1 MENKKKKRYG
11 IVAALLLLVLA
22 AGVGTWAWLQATDQV
37 TNEFTVGS
45 IGKPEVKPDP
55 DHPDKPGT
63 DPTDP
68 SVDGYLFETKWVKDS
83 KMIPDTD
90 INKNPN
96 VGIGKDS
103 DKSYVFIYVKNA
115 IVKDGEGAL
124 AKTPY
129 FNLKNGWE
137 PVAADQV
144 KTNGNEGQYVSGL
157 FMYTA
162 GGTGTPAELTPA
174 DGKAAYTGEL
184 FSVVHIPAAMN
195 NTDVVQ
201 SPAKPTMTVSC
212 YIFGADQGDAANA
225 VAQAKEWAK
234 TQSYPPPTEIPAR
247 SPSPF
252 SDRDLGSPLID
263 DWRT

>member
-11 IVAALLLLVLA
+11 IIAALLLLVLA
-22 AGVGTWAWLQATDQV
+22 AGVGTYAWLSVTDSK

-45 IGKPEVKPDP
+45 IDKPEVKPDP
-55 DHPDKPGT
+55 DQPNKPGT

-68 SVDGYLFETKWVKDS
+68 SVDGYLFETKWTDNS

-129 FNLKNGWE
+129 FNLNNGWK
-137 PVAADQV
+137 PVADDQV
-144 KTNGNEGQYVSGL
+144 KTNGIDGQYVSGL

-162 GGTGTPAELTPA
+162 VGTSTPAELTPA

-184 FSVVHIPAAMN
+184 FSTVHIPAAMN
-195 NTDVVQ
+195 NTDVVTN
-201 SPAKPTMTVSC
+201 PAMKVSC
-212 YIFGADQGDAANA
+212 YIFGADQGSAQSAI
-225 VAQAKEWAK
+225 AQAKEWAK
-234 TQSYPPPTEIPAR
+234 TQA
-247 SPSPF
+247 
-252 SDRDLGSPLID
+252 
-263 DWRT
+263 

>member
-11 IVAALLLLVLA
+11 IIAALLLLVLA
-22 AGVGTWAWLQATDQV
+22 AGVGTYAWLSATDSK

-45 IGKPEVKPDP
+45 IGKPDVKPDP
-55 DHPDKPGT
+55 DQPNKPGT

-68 SVDGYLFETKWVKDS
+68 SVDGYLFETKWTNNS

-129 FNLKNGWE
+129 FNLNNGWK
-137 PVAADQV
+137 PVADDQV
-144 KTNGNEGQYVSGL
+144 KTNGTDGQYVSGL

-162 GGTGTPAELTPA
+162 DGTSTPAELTPA

-184 FSVVHIPAAMN
+184 FSTVHIPAAMN
-195 NTDVVQ
+195 NTDVVTN
-201 SPAKPTMTVSC
+201 PAMTVSC
-212 YIFGADQGDAANA
+212 YIFGADQDGAQNA
-225 VAQAKEWAK
+225 IAQAKEWAK
-234 TQSYPPPTEIPAR
+234 TQA
-247 SPSPF
+247 
-252 SDRDLGSPLID
+252 
-263 DWRT
+263 

>member
-11 IVAALLLLVLA
+11 IIAALLLLVLA
-22 AGVGTWAWLQATDQV
+22 AGVGTYAWLSATDSK

-45 IGKPEVKPDP
+45 IGKPDVKPDP
-55 DHPDKPGT
+55 DYPNKPGT
-63 DPTDP
+63 DPTEP
-68 SVDGYLFETKWVKDS
+68 SVDGYLFETKWTNNS

-103 DKSYVFIYVKNA
+103 DESYVFIYVKNA

-129 FNLKNGWE
+129 FSLNNGWK
-137 PVAADQV
+137 PVADDQV
-144 KTNGNEGQYVSGL
+144 KTNGTDGQYVSGL

-162 GGTGTPAELTPA
+162 DGTSTPAELTPA

-184 FSVVHIPAAMN
+184 FSTVHIPAAMN
-195 NTDVVQ
+195 NTDVVTN
-201 SPAKPTMTVSC
+201 PAMTVSC
-212 YIFGADQGDAANA
+212 YIFGADQGGAQNA
-225 VAQAKEWAK
+225 IAQAKEWAK
-234 TQSYPPPTEIPAR
+234 TQA
-247 SPSPF
+247 
-252 SDRDLGSPLID
+252 
-263 DWRT
+263 

>member
-11 IVAALLLLVLA
+11 IIAALLLLVLA
-22 AGVGTWAWLQATDQV
+22 AGVGTYAWLSATDFK

-45 IGKPEVKPDP
+45 IGKPDVKPDP
-55 DHPDKPGT
+55 DQPNKPGT

-68 SVDGYLFETKWVKDS
+68 SVDGYLFETKWTNNS

-115 IVKDGEGAL
+115 IVKDGKGAL

-129 FNLKNGWE
+129 FSLNNGWK
-137 PVAADQV
+137 PVADDQV
-144 KTNGNEGQYVSGL
+144 KTNGTDGQYVSGL

-162 GGTGTPAELTPA
+162 DGTSTPAELTPA

-184 FSVVHIPAAMN
+184 FSTVHIPAAMN
-195 NTDVVQ
+195 NTDVVTN
-201 SPAKPTMTVSC
+201 PAMTVSC
-212 YIFGADQGDAANA
+212 YIFGADQGGAQNA
-225 VAQAKEWAK
+225 IAQAKEWAK
-234 TQSYPPPTEIPAR
+234 TQA
-247 SPSPF
+247 
-252 SDRDLGSPLID
+252 
-263 DWRT
+263 

>member
-11 IVAALLLLVLA
+11 IIAALLLLVLA
-22 AGVGTWAWLQATDQV
+22 AGVGTYAWLSVTDSK

-45 IGKPEVKPDP
+45 IDKPEVKPDP
-55 DHPDKPGT
+55 DQPNKPGT
-63 DPTDP
+63 DPTEP
-68 SVDGYLFETKWVKDS
+68 SVDGYLFETKWTDNS
-83 KMIPDTD
+83 KMIPDAD

-129 FNLKNGWE
+129 FNLNNGWK
-137 PVAADQV
+137 PVADDQV
-144 KTNGNEGQYVSGL
+144 KTNGIDGQYVSGL

-162 GGTGTPAELTPA
+162 DGTSTPAELTPA

-184 FSVVHIPAAMN
+184 FSTVHIPAAMN
-195 NTDVVQ
+195 NTDVVTN
-201 SPAKPTMTVSC
+201 PAMKVSC
-212 YIFGADQGDAANA
+212 YIFGADQGGAQNA
-225 VAQAKEWAK
+225 IAQAKEWAK
-234 TQSYPPPTEIPAR
+234 TQA
-247 SPSPF
+247 
-252 SDRDLGSPLID
+252 
-263 DWRT
+263 

>member
-45 IGKPEVKPDP
+45 ISKPEVKPDP
-55 DHPDKPGT
+55 DYPDKPGT

-68 SVDGYLFETKWVKDS
+68 SVDGYLFETKWVKGS
-83 KMIPDTD
+83 KMIPGTN

-103 DKSYVFIYVKNA
+103 DSSYVFIYVKNA
-115 IVKDGEGAL
+115 IVKTDATDAL

-129 FNLKNGWE
+129 FTLSDNWKPVTDTAVGAKN
-137 PVAADQV
+137 
-144 KTNGNEGQYVSGL
+144 NGSSDQYVSGL

-162 GGTGTPAELTPA
+162 GNTDTPAKLAPTPKTGA
-174 DGKAAYTGEL
+174 TEAKAAYTGEL
-184 FSVVHIPAAMN
+184 FSTVHIPTAMN
-195 NTDVVQ
+195 STDVVTN
-201 SPAKPTMTVSC
+201 PAMTVSC
-212 YIFGADQGDAANA
+212 YIFGADQGDAQNA
-225 VAQAKEWAK
+225 IEQAKAWAQ
-234 TQSYPPPTEIPAR
+234 TQA
-247 SPSPF
+247 
-252 SDRDLGSPLID
+252 
-263 DWRT
+263 

>member
-11 IVAALLLLVLA
+11 IIAALLLLVLA
-22 AGVGTWAWLQATDQV
+22 AGVGTYAWLSVTDSK

-45 IGKPEVKPDP
+45 IDKPEVKPDP
-55 DHPDKPGT
+55 DQPNKPGT

-68 SVDGYLFETKWVKDS
+68 SVDGYLFETKWTDNS

-124 AKTPY
+124 AKTPC
-129 FNLKNGWE
+129 FNLNNGWK
-137 PVAADQV
+137 PVADDQV
-144 KTNGNEGQYVSGL
+144 KTNGIDGQYVSGL

-162 GGTGTPAELTPA
+162 DGTSTPAELTPA

-184 FSVVHIPAAMN
+184 FSTVHIPAAMN
-195 NTDVVQ
+195 NTDVVTN
-201 SPAKPTMTVSC
+201 PAMKVSC
-212 YIFGADQGDAANA
+212 YIFGADQGGAQNA
-225 VAQAKEWAK
+225 IAQAKEWAK
-234 TQSYPPPTEIPAR
+234 TQA
-247 SPSPF
+247 
-252 SDRDLGSPLID
+252 
-263 DWRT
+263 